1 MKTFRLTITIFSIM
15 FLAQLSTAQYSQ
27 TIKGTVL
34 DADSEIPLIG
44 ANVEVLIDGEAM
56 GTATD
61 LDGRYRIENVPT
73 GRHVVRVSYLGYNTI
88 TIPNVIVNTGKETLT
103 DIMLLENVNQL
114 DEVVISAEID
124 KGGTINEMA
133 TISAKTFSLEEVTRY
148 SGGRNDASRLVSN
161 FAGVSTAD
169 DSRNDIVI
177 RGNSPTGVLWRLEG
191 VPIPNPN
198 HFSTLGTTGGPVSAL
213 NTNLLKNSDFLTSA
227 FPSEYGN
234 ALSGVFDVG
243 FRNGNRDKYEFTAQL
258 GAFSGLEA
266 MVEGPLGSSKNS
278 SFLISYR
285 HSFVALATNLGLDIG
300 TNAIPNYRDLS
311 FKFDFGRSKLG
322 KFSIFGIGATSDIA
336 FLGSEID
343 ENDIFAEAD
352 ADSRA
357 DSGFGVVGIKHNL
370 LINEKS
376 YIRTVLSA
384 SHNENQFFQERY
396 LDELL
401 TESYDNTDVDDQ
413 TQRLAITSFY
423 NVKSSAKSTTRV
435 GVTAERI
442 SLSSNVRDRE
452 GNPDLDMD
460 GLPDWQQVR
469 DMDGALYIFQPF
481 VQTKYRFNDKM
492 TFNAGLHGQYLDIND
507 DFIVEP
513 RLALNYTLSSKSSIN
528 LGYGHHSQVQ
538 PLPIFF
544 FLGEDELGNQVNIN
558 QDLDFTKANHFVLG
572 YDYKIADGWRSK
584 IETYY
589 QSLYDVPVDPFAST
603 FSLLNAGADFVFP
616 EVGKLVNEGT
626 GVNYGMELT
635 VEKFFSKGYYG
646 LLTGSLFQSK
656 YEGSDGV
663 ERNTAF
669 NNQYVLNIL
678 GGKEWNLNKKYSL
691 TTDFK
696 VTTAGGRYYTPI
708 DVEASRLANSEV
720 KNEALAFSEQ
730 FDPYFRFDVKVGFKM
745 NSQKGFTQMFF
756 LDFQNVTN
764 RENPFTRRYNR
775 SRDRVDTVLQ
785 SGFFPDILWRIQ
797 F

>member
-1 MKTFRLTITIFSIM
+1 MKFLRITLF
-15 FLAQLSTAQYSQ
+15 FNFVLFVATGLHAQITQ
-27 TIKGTVL
+27 TIKGTVI

-44 ANVEVLIDGEAM
+44 ANVEVLMEGGILGSS
-56 GTATD
+56 TD
-61 LDGRYRIENVPT
+61 LDGRYRIENVPI
-73 GRHVVRVSYLGYNTI
+73 GRYSVRVSYLGYNTI
-88 TIPNVIVNTGKETLT
+88 TIPNVIVNSGKETLT
-103 DIMLLENVNQL
+103 DVMLAENVNQL
-114 DEVVISAEID
+114 DEVVITAEVEKD
-124 KGGTINEMA
+124 KAVNEMA

-161 FAGVSTAD
+161 YAGVSTAD

-243 FRNGNRDKYEFTAQL
+243 FRSGNKDKYEFTAQL
-258 GAFSGLEA
+258 GAFSGFEA
-266 MVEGPLGSSKNS
+266 MVEGPMAGPKNS

-285 HSFVALATNLGLDIG
+285 HAFTSVAGNLGLDIG

-311 FKFDFGRSKLG
+311 FKFDFGQTRFG
-322 KFSIFGIGATSDIA
+322 KFSIFGIGASSDIE
-336 FLGSEID
+336 FLGAEID

-357 DSGFGVVGIKHNL
+357 DSGFGVIGVKHNYL
-370 LINEKS
+370 LNDKS
-376 YIRTVLSA
+376 YIRTVISA
-384 SHNENQFFQERY
+384 SQNENQFFQERY

-413 TQRLAITSFY
+413 TRRLAITSFY
-423 NVKSSAKSTTRV
+423 NVKSSARSTTRV
-435 GVTAERI
+435 GITAERI
-442 SLSSNVRDRE
+442 ALQSTVRDRE

-469 DMDGALYIFQPF
+469 DVDGALYVVQPF
-481 VQTKYRFNDKM
+481 IQTKYKFNDQL
-492 TFNAGLHGQYLDIND
+492 TLNAGLHGQYLDVND
-507 DFIVEP
+507 DAIVEP
-513 RLALNYTLSSKSSIN
+513 RLALNYSLTPKSTLN

-544 FLGEDELGNQVNIN
+544 FLGEDENGNLTNVN
-558 QDLDFTKANHFVLG
+558 QDLDFTKAHHFVLG
-572 YDYKIADGWRSK
+572 YDYKIAPSWRAK
-584 IETYY
+584 LETYY
-589 QSLYDVPVDPFAST
+589 QALYDVPVDEFAST

-616 EVGKLVNEGT
+616 EVGRLVNEGT
-626 GVNYGMELT
+626 GTNYGLELT

-669 NNQYVLNIL
+669 NNQYVLNLL
-678 GGKEWNLNKKYSL
+678 GGKEWQMNKKYTF

-696 VTTAGGRYYTPI
+696 VTTAGGRFYTPI
-708 DVEASRLANSEV
+708 DLEASRFINSEV
-720 KNEALAFSEQ
+720 KNEALAYSEQ
-730 FDPYFRFDVKVGFKM
+730 FDPYFRFDVKLGFKL
-745 NSQKGFTQMFF
+745 NSSKGFTQTFF

-775 SRDRVDTVLQ
+775 ARDRVDNVLQ